1 MGSSH
6 SPTLALALVVAAAG
20 GLGAVLR
27 ALIIHHVARR
37 RPDPLPLGTMVVNAS
52 GSLLLGFL
60 TGLSLYHGFGPHDLD
75 VAGVGLCGGY
85 TTWSTASW
93 ETLLLLRV
101 GHRVTFEPIGV
112 VAQHERLGDRHRPR
126 PHRLGKGAVL
136 VVVSAHDMKVRAG
149 HDAWISACRSALA
162 RVRRTCSAVR

>member
-1 MGSSH
+1 MGSGH
-6 SPTLALALVVAAAG
+6 SPTLALALAVAGAG

-60 TGLSLYHGFGPHDLD
+60 TGLSMYHGFGPHDLD

-93 ETLLLLRV
+93 ETVHLIRD
-101 GHRVTFEPIGV
+101 GHRPEALLYTIGGLV
-112 VAQHERLGDRHRPR
+112 LCLAVAVG
-126 PHRLGKGAVL
+126 G
-136 VVVSAHDMKVRAG
+136 
-149 HDAWISACRSALA
+149 IALA
-162 RVRRTCSAVR
+162 AVA

>member
-1 MGSSH
+1 MGSTH
-6 SPTLALALVVAAAG
+6 SPTVALALVVAVAG
-20 GLGAVLR
+20 GLGAALR

-75 VAGVGLCGGY
+75 VAGIGLCGGY

-93 ETLLLLRV
+93 ETLHLMRD
-101 GHRVTFEPIGV
+101 GHRPEALLYALGGLVLCLA
-112 VAQHERLGDRHRPR
+112 VA
-126 PHRLGKGAVL
+126 V
-136 VVVSAHDMKVRAG
+136 AG
-149 HDAWISACRSALA
+149 IALA
-162 RVRRTCSAVR
+162 AVA

>member
-6 SPTLALALVVAAAG
+6 SPTLALALAVAGAG
-20 GLGAVLR
+20 GVGAVLR
-27 ALIIHHVARR
+27 ALVIHHVARR

-60 TGLSLYHGFGPHDLD
+60 TGLSMYHGFGPHDLD

-93 ETLLLLRV
+93 ETVHLIRD
-101 GHRVTFEPIGV
+101 GHRPEALLYTIGGLV
-112 VAQHERLGDRHRPR
+112 LCLAVAVG
-126 PHRLGKGAVL
+126 G
-136 VVVSAHDMKVRAG
+136 
-149 HDAWISACRSALA
+149 IALA
-162 RVRRTCSAVR
+162 AVA

>member
-1 MGSSH
+1 MGSTH
-6 SPTLALALVVAAAG
+6 SPTLALALVVGVAG
-20 GLGAVLR
+20 GLGAALR
-27 ALIIHHVARR
+27 ALIIHHVALR

-93 ETLLLLRV
+93 ETLHLIRD
-101 GHRVTFEPIGV
+101 GHRPEALLYALGGLVLCLA
-112 VAQHERLGDRHRPR
+112 VA
-126 PHRLGKGAVL
+126 V
-136 VVVSAHDMKVRAG
+136 AG
-149 HDAWISACRSALA
+149 LALA
-162 RVRRTCSAVR
+162 AVA

>member
-1 MGSSH
+1 MGSAH
-6 SPTLALALVVAAAG
+6 SPTLALALAVAVAG
-20 GLGAVLR
+20 GLGAALR
-27 ALIIHHVARR
+27 ALVIHHVALR

-93 ETLLLLRV
+93 ETLHLIRD
-101 GHRVTFEPIGV
+101 GHRPEALLYTLGGLALCLAAA
-112 VAQHERLGDRHRPR
+112 VAG
-126 PHRLGKGAVL
+126 
-136 VVVSAHDMKVRAG
+136 
-149 HDAWISACRSALA
+149 IALA
-162 RVRRTCSAVR
+162 ALA

>member
-6 SPTLALALVVAAAG
+6 SPTLALALAVAVAG
-20 GLGAVLR
+20 GVGAVLR

-37 RPDPLPLGTMVVNAS
+37 RSDPLPLGTMVVNAS

-93 ETLLLLRV
+93 ETLHLLRD
-101 GHRVTFEPIGV
+101 GHRSEALLYTFGGLILCLAAA
-112 VAQHERLGDRHRPR
+112 VAG
-126 PHRLGKGAVL
+126 
-136 VVVSAHDMKVRAG
+136 
-149 HDAWISACRSALA
+149 IALA
-162 RVRRTCSAVR
+162 AL